1 LTARLS
7 ALATRWG
14 GRCTGSTRI
23 LKDPCCYPL
32 LAHLAQT
39 GQILQLKNR
48 PARCTTLRGAE
59 AFLREVLDGLH
70 ARFGRSEF
78 RMDVAFFQDNLLRLL
93 TRRGCFYA
101 IPTTSQVQ
109 LRP

>member
-59 AFLREVLDGLH
+59 AFPREVLDGLH
-70 ARFGRSEF
+70 ARFGRSLVLNFAWMWRFF
-78 RMDVAFFQDNLLRLL
+78 R
-93 TRRGCFYA
+93 TICSGC
-101 IPTTSQVQ
+101 
-109 LRP
+109 